1 MKFYLEDKRGVTD
14 IFFILED
21 ESEEHFHKLIP
32 LS

>member
-1 MKFYLEDKRGVTD
+1 MKFYLEDKRGITD

-21 ESEEHFHKLIP
+21 ESEEHFRNLIF

>member
-14 IFFILED
+14 IFLILED
-21 ESEEHFHKLIP
+21 ESEECFRNLIS